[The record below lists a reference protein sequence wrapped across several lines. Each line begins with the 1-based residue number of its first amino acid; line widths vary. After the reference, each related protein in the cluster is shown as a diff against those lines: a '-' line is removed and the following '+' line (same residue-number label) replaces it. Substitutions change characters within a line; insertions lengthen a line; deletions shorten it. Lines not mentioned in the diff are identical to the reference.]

1 MWKSNNSKDL
11 TDYAFAFDKLN
22 PQTDQANW
30 IQLILI
36 DHWEI
41 II

>member
-11 TDYAFAFDKLN
+11 TDYAFIFDIDKLD

-30 IQLILI
+30 I